1 MALKGGMLT
10 SSDGANRAEG
20 SSDALLAGNWAGGA
34 DAAEPGHEETGR
46 RVGNRSVGTPR
57 GASRA
62 ERYLALFV
70 VVRRQRVQTSA
81 FTGTPFW
88 LMMSGWRFGW

>member
-1 MALKGGMLT
+1 MLA

-20 SSDALLAGNWAGGA
+20 STGELLAGNRAGGT
-34 DAAEPGHEETGR
+34 DAPEPGHQETGR
-46 RVGNRSVGTPR
+46 RVGNRSDRTPR

>member
-1 MALKGGMLT
+1 MLA
-10 SSDGANRAEG
+10 SSDGANRAEDSTG
-20 SSDALLAGNWAGGA
+20 ELLAGNQAGRHGA
-34 DAAEPGHEETGR
+34 PEPGHEETGR

-62 ERYLALFV
+62 GRYLALFV